1 MFSGTYAF
9 IYDDVLNDRRY
20 ERAIAE
26 VDVRLTS
33 LDLQGRVVRL
43 SLFRSAKELI
53 EQMVREGVTTI
64 VIIGNDHSLD
74 KMMWFLPDM
83 DVTIGYIPVVEPWD
97 IATLL
102 GIPTGPNACDV
113 LAARFVETVDVGRI
127 DDRYFLT
134 SVRMPQTMAAIDI
147 EGQYRLSAIHG
158 GSITIR
164 NIGDQ
169 HGERG
174 RLSEAKDGYLEVV
187 IEPGEAPNASRW
199 WKRGREKQTKTTRT
213 FIRYGKIIS
222 PEPVDV
228 QVDSHVV
235 NGFQFILEV
244 IPKKFKLITSRAV
257 RPDGDLEGGL
267 PKAVTSSTLRAAG
280 DRLHAKRKLS

>member
-1 MFSGTYAF
+1 MYSGTYAF

-20 ERAIAE
+20 ERAVAE

-43 SLFRSAKELI
+43 SLFRSAKELV

-83 DVTIGYIPVVEPWD
+83 DVVVGYIPVVEPWD
-97 IATLL
+97 IAALL

-113 LAARFVETVDVGRI
+113 LAARFVETIDVGKI
-127 DDRYFLT
+127 DSRYFLT
-134 SVRMPQTMAAIDI
+134 SIRMPRTMAAIDI

-158 GSITIR
+158 GSVVIR

-169 HGERG
+169 RGERG
-174 RLSEAKDGYLEVV
+174 LLSEAKDGFLEVV
-187 IEPGEAPNASRW
+187 IEPDEAPNASRW
-199 WKRGREKQTKTTRT
+199 GKRGRDMQAKATRA

-228 QVDSHVV
+228 QVDSHVI
-235 NGFQFILEV
+235 NGFQFILE
-244 IPKKFKLITSRAV
+244 ILPKKFRLITSRAT
-257 RPDGDLEGGL
+257 RPDGEFEGGL
-267 PKAVTSSTLRAAG
+267 PNTVTSSTLRAAG
-280 DRLHAKRKLS
+280 DRLQARRKTP

>member
-43 SLFRSAKELI
+43 SLFRSAKELV
-53 EQMVREGVTTI
+53 EQMVREGVTT
-64 VIIGNDHSLD
+64 VVVIGNDHSLD
-74 KMMWFLPDM
+74 KMMWFLPDL
-83 DVTIGYIPVVEPWD
+83 DVTVGYIPVVEPWD
-97 IATLL
+97 VATLL

-127 DDRYFLT
+127 DNRYFLT
-134 SVRMPQTMAAIDI
+134 SVRMPRTMAAIDI

-164 NIGDQ
+164 NIGEQ

-174 RLSEAKDGYLEVV
+174 QLSEAKDGLLEVV
-187 IEPGEAPNASRW
+187 IEPGESPNASRW
-199 WKRGREKQTKTTRT
+199 GKRGRERGAKATRT

-244 IPKKFKLITSRAV
+244 IPKKLKLITSRAT
-257 RPDGDLEGGL
+257 RPDGESEGGL
-267 PKAVTSSTLRAAG
+267 PKVVTSSTLRAAG
-280 DRLHAKRKLS
+280 DRLQAKRKLP